1 MSSICFVRCAN
12 KINRYEITESYSC
25 RIERAVQ
32 WKRHFYFGSIAAIF
46 DELSEEQIG
55 IKKES
60 LWNVDLSRV
69 EYQNKYCTIRMGF
82 IKRKKLLEV
91 ILKKEVVYE
100 KREDKT

>member
-1 MSSICFVRCAN
+1 MKLPKVIHVELR
-12 KINRYEITESYSC
+12 EPYSG
-25 RIERAVQ
+25 
-32 WKRHFYFGSIAAIF
+32 KRHFYFGSIAAIF

-82 IKRKKLLEV
+82 IK
-91 ILKKEVVYE
+91 VVYE
-100 KREDKT
+100 KREDKTRVLYSMWRSICE

>member
-1 MSSICFVRCAN
+1 MD
-12 KINRYEITESYSC
+12 YEVTESYSC

-69 EYQNKYCTIRMGF
+69 EYQNKYCIIRMGVL
-82 IKRKKLLEV
+82 IRKKTFRGNTK
-91 ILKKEVVYE
+91 IGG
-100 KREDKT
+100 

>member
-1 MSSICFVRCAN
+1 MD
-12 KINRYEITESYSC
+12 YEVTESYSC

-32 WKRHFYFGSIAAIF
+32 WKKTLLFWIYSAIF

-69 EYQNKYCTIRMGF
+69 EYQNKYCTIRMGVL
-82 IKRKKLLEV
+82 IRKKTFRGNTK
-91 ILKKEVVYE
+91 IGG
-100 KREDKT
+100 

>member
-1 MSSICFVRCAN
+1 MD
-12 KINRYEITESYSC
+12 YEVTESYSC

-32 WKRHFYFGSIAAIF
+32 WKKTLLFRIYCAIF

-69 EYQNKYCTIRMGF
+69 EYQNKYCTIRMGVL
-82 IKRKKLLEV
+82 IRKKTFRGNTK
-91 ILKKEVVYE
+91 IGG
-100 KREDKT
+100 